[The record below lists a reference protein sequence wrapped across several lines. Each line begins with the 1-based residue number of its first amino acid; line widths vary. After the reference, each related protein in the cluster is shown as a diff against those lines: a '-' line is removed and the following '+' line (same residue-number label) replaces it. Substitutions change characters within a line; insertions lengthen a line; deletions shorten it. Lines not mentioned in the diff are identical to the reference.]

1 MAAVGFSISLTLS
14 MTALMRQDKF
24 TPAAGVKVIVGGDF
38 EAAMVTAEALRA
50 EGTAAALDTTG
61 MTEEEL
67 DAYAKA
73 KGIETIMY
81 MDGGKA

>member
-1 MAAVGFSISLTLS
+1 
-14 MTALMRQDKF
+14 
-24 TPAAGVKVIVGGDF
+24 
-38 EAAMVTAEALRA
+38 MVTVEALRA

-81 MDGGKA
+81 MDGGEA

>member
-14 MTALMRQDKF
+14 MTALMRQDTF